1 MPPTT
6 TTQLIARA
14 EENSKWIGR
23 NYKRLAKS
31 YDNKWI
37 AVLDTHVIDSDAD
50 MRSLISR
57 LRKRLGVRYSEVSIE
72 YVSKKPIDM
81 VLV

>member
-14 EENSKWIGR
+14 EKNSKWIGR
-23 NYKRLAKS
+23 NYKRLAKR
-31 YDNKWI
+31 YNNKWI

-57 LRKRLGVRYSEVSIE
+57 LRKRLGARYSEVSIE